1 MKFTNLENTIKE
13 LNAPTV
19 YEDGEELESPF
30 DFTYQ
35 VFKNYIHIYDRN
47 ESYHIDYLEELNALN
62 RDCAREFGFEYQPI
76 NEDKIFTKL
85 TEAIQKDISKEHY
98 IEWED
103 NVVMSVYF

>member
-35 VFKNYIHIYDRN
+35 F
-47 ESYHIDYLEELNALN
+47 
-62 RDCAREFGFEYQPI
+62 
-76 NEDKIFTKL
+76 
-85 TEAIQKDISKEHY
+85 
-98 IEWED
+98 
-103 NVVMSVYF
+103 